1 MVMGNGLFKKD
12 FVLVVIGQI
21 ISLFGNAAI
30 RFAMPLYL
38 LNQTGSSALF
48 GTVTACAFIPAILL
62 SPVGGIIADRVNK
75 RNIMVI
81 LDFLTS
87 IVILVFSLL
96 MGKVELVVLVAVT
109 MMLLYGIAGAYQPSV
124 QASIPALASQ
134 DNIMAAN
141 SVINTISS
149 FSSLTGPVIGGI
161 LYSAYGL
168 KPVLYVCMACFF
180 ISAVM
185 EIFIKIPY
193 KRQAQDGSI
202 LYIAKEDLLKGLTFI
217 RKDQPVIGKVL
228 IITCGL
234 NLFLSAMIITGLP
247 YLITEVLGLGE
258 LQANKLCGYAE
269 GALAAGGLAGGIFA
283 GVLASK
289 LSIKKAGML
298 LSGGALSVFPVSIAL
313 ILPLPGIAVYTVMTI
328 CFFIIMVLSTIF
340 TIQMLSFVQSVT
352 PQELTGK
359 VIAVILAGSMC
370 SQPLG
375 NALYGIFFE
384 ICKGYEFA
392 VILFAGITSL
402 IVAVSSKNIF
412 KSHDMKYGG

>member
-1 MVMGNGLFKKD
+1 MGSGLFKKD
-12 FVLVVIGQI
+12 FTLVVIGQI

-38 LNQTGSSALF
+38 LNETGSSALF

-87 IVILVFSLL
+87 IVILIFSLL
-96 MGKVELVVLVAVT
+96 LGRVELIVLVAVT
-109 MMLLYGIAGAYQPSV
+109 MMFLYGIAGAYQPSV
-124 QASIPALASQ
+124 QASIPALVSQ

-141 SVINTISS
+141 SVINTINS

-168 KPVLYVCMACFF
+168 KPVLYVCIACFF
-180 ISAVM
+180 VSAVM
-185 EIFIKIPY
+185 EIFIKIPF
-193 KRQAQDGSI
+193 KKQAQDGSI
-202 LYIAKEDLLKGLTFI
+202 LHIAKEDLLRGLDFI

-234 NLFLSAMIITGLP
+234 NLFLAAMIVTGMP
-247 YLITEVLGLGE
+247 YIITEVLMPGS

-269 GALAAGGLAGGIFA
+269 GALAAGGLAGSIFA
-283 GVLASK
+283 GVFAGK
-289 LSIKKAGML
+289 LSVKKAGML
-298 LSGGALSVFPVSIAL
+298 LTGCALSIFPVSIAL
-313 ILPLPGIAVYTVMTI
+313 VLPFPGITSYIIMAV

-352 PQELTGK
+352 PQDLTGK
-359 VIAVILAGSMC
+359 VMAVILSGSMC

-392 VILFAGITSL
+392 VILFAGVTSL
-402 IVAVSSKNIF
+402 IVAISSKNIF
-412 KSHDMKYGG
+412 KKYDVE